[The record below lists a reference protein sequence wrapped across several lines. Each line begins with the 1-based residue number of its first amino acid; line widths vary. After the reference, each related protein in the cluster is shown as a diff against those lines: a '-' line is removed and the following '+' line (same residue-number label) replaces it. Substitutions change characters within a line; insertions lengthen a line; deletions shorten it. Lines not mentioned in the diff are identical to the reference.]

1 MDQDFPGKETHCW
14 HVCFVFFSLSRSLS
28 GALRRT
34 TQWWT
39 KLPKAK
45 KKPAAT
51 IKKKNAKCA
60 VEQDY
65 ESTYSFQ
72 NCDSRQLFSIQMFL
86 YQGWYLHKERES
98 SFLTLCMVNFGLTA
112 TSLFEIWTPA
122 WSSANTS
129 HFHRGSFFFSWQIS
143 TLSFFFPFFF
153 SPTTFFRFWFFHE
166 QRFSW
171 NKKLSRANSVK
182 CAM

>member
-1 MDQDFPGKETHCW
+1 MRTREKFLIPSWKW
-14 HVCFVFFSLSRSLS
+14 VIYLFFRMVSQHLE
-28 GALRRT
+28 
-34 TQWWT
+34 T

-51 IKKKNAKCA
+51 VKKKCKMCCRARLRI
-60 VEQDY
+60 DI
-65 ESTYSFQ
+65 
-72 NCDSRQLFSIQMFL
+72 QLSKLFNIQMFF

-98 SFLTLCMVNFGLTA
+98 SFLTLCMVNFGLKA

-129 HFHRGSFFFSWQIS
+129 HFHRGSFFSFLDRLVPF
-143 TLSFFFPFFF
+143 LSSLSCFFFFFF

-166 QRFSW
+166 QIFSW
-171 NKKLSRANSVK
+171 NKMLHVRIL
-182 CAM
+182 

>member
-1 MDQDFPGKETHCW
+1 MMNKVAKGKEKT
-14 HVCFVFFSLSRSLS
+14 R
-28 GALRRT
+28 GNN
-34 TQWWT
+34 
-39 KLPKAK
+39 
-45 KKPAAT
+45 
-51 IKKKNAKCA
+51 KKKNAKCA

-98 SFLTLCMVNFGLTA
+98 SFFTLCMVNFGFTA

-129 HFHRGSFFFSWQIS
+129 HFHRGSFFLFL
-143 TLSFFFPFFF
+143 TD
-153 SPTTFFRFWFFHE
+153 
-166 QRFSW
+166 
-171 NKKLSRANSVK
+171 
-182 CAM
+182 